1 MKKRYILLFVIVL
14 FGSIAFILMTSA
26 PTETIVPA
34 TQTITDSLGPE
45 PAPTVEHNQIRVD
58 SPKAGQKVSSPLVI
72 TGQARGNWYFEA
84 SFPIRLT
91 DSEGNSIAQKYATAQ
106 GEWMTTEFV
115 PFKGVLEFTVPAG
128 VTRGYLILQKDNP
141 SGEARFD
148 DQIELPVTF

>member
-14 FGSIAFILMTSA
+14 FGITAFILVVSA
-26 PTETIVPA
+26 PTETTAPT
-34 TQTITDSLGPE
+34 TQNPGDFLGPQ
-45 PAPTVEHNQIRVD
+45 PAPAAEHDLIRVTA
-58 SPKAGQKVSSPLVI
+58 PKAGQKISSPLSI

-84 SFPIRLT
+84 SFPITLT
-91 DSEGNSIAQKYATAQ
+91 DAEGNIIAQKYATAQ
-106 GEWMTTEFV
+106 GEWMTTDFV
-115 PFKGVLEFTVPAG
+115 PFEGTLEFTVPAG